1 MTCGAAS
8 ASFGFVSSH
17 GSDSDKR
24 HRHDVGEVS
33 HGAASQEQ
41 VTRAV
46 QYTLAFCV
54 ISSALLVVYALSASA
69 G

>member
-1 MTCGAAS
+1 M
-8 ASFGFVSSH
+8 SSH
-17 GSDSDKR
+17 ESDSDKR

-46 QYTLAFCV
+46 QYTLAACV
-54 ISSALLVVYALSASA
+54 IASAFLVIYAFSASA
-69 G
+69 GL